1 MKKDVSYVVS
11 IESTEPVNAKIG
23 IVGPQ
28 GGAYGGANQLH
39 FNIPPEQRS
48 QVFKFINA
56 RPLK

>member
-11 IESTEPVNAKIG
+11 IEATEPVNAQIG

-48 QVFKFINA
+48 QVFKSIGV